1 MFNLLLF
8 LFISFFSNKK
18 CETAIHNECDTISRS
33 TFYKIA
39 NDAYML
45 MEKGDTSEKSIIAII
60 KVYNT
65 FEINGVVFTTGDSA
79 LSKSYQKYFFKHYF
93 PKFEKHMGITYGI
106 GMTLISKKF
115 NLYIGSS
122 GRMRCRDIYLL
133 SDIPEFLK
141 LLKQS

>member
-1 MFNLLLF
+1 M
-8 LFISFFSNKK
+8 K
-18 CETAIHNECDTISRS
+18 
-33 TFYKIA
+33 
-39 NDAYML
+39 
-45 MEKGDTSEKSIIAII
+45 KGDTSESSIIAII

-65 FEINGVVFTTGDSA
+65 FEIDGVVFTAGDSA
-79 LSKSYQKYFFKHYF
+79 LSKSYQKYFFKQYF

-133 SDIPEFLK
+133 SDIPEFSK